1 MIEPEKLGAWSFI
14 AGVVIVILVSLLSIE
29 AGLVTTMLVLLGV
42 IVGLLNVRDKD
53 TTHFLVAVIALAAA
67 GNANL
72 NIVPLAGGQL
82 QNILRNIGIFV
93 APAAVIVALKAIYE
107 MASGK

>member
-1 MIEPEKLGAWSFI
+1 MSTEKIGAWSFI
-14 AGVVIVILVSLLSIE
+14 VGAIVAVLAALLSFDTS
-29 AGLVTTMLVLLGV
+29 AVTTLLVVLGF
-42 IVGLLNVRDKD
+42 IVGLLNINDKD

-67 GNANL
+67 GNANVDA
-72 NIVPLAGGQL
+72 IPVVGAQL

-93 APAAVIVALKAIYE
+93 APAAAIVALKSIYE

>member
-1 MIEPEKLGAWSFI
+1 MIDHEKFGAWSFI
-14 AGVVIVILVSLLSIE
+14 AGVVIVILASLLSIE
-29 AGLVTTMLVLLGV
+29 AGLLTGVLILLGLV
-42 IVGLLNVRDKD
+42 VGLLNVEDKD

-72 NIVPLAGGQL
+72 DTVPLVGAQL
-82 QNILRNIGIFV
+82 QNILKNIGIFV
-93 APAAVIVALKAIYE
+93 APAAVIVALKAVYE

>member
-1 MIEPEKLGAWSFI
+1 MVDHEKLGAWSFI
-14 AGVVIVILVSLLSIE
+14 AGVVIVILASLLSIE
-29 AGLVTTMLVLLGV
+29 ASLLTSVLILLGL
-42 IVGLLNVRDKD
+42 IVGLLNVEDKD

-72 NIVPLAGGQL
+72 NTVPLVGAQL
-82 QNILRNIGIFV
+82 QNILRNIGVFV
-93 APAAVIVALKAIYE
+93 APAAVIVALKAVYE

>member
-1 MIEPEKLGAWSFI
+1 MDSEKLGAWSFI
-14 AGVVIVILVSLLSIE
+14 LGAAIAVLVSLLSLD
-29 AGLVTTMLVLLGV
+29 APLLMVVLVLLGS
-42 IVGLLNVRDKD
+42 IVGLLNVNDKD

-67 GNANL
+67 GNANVDL
-72 NIVPLAGGQL
+72 IPLIGTQL
-82 QNILRNIGIFV
+82 QNVLRNVGVFV

>member
-1 MIEPEKLGAWSFI
+1 MDSEKLGAWSFI
-14 AGVVIVILVSLLSIE
+14 LGIVIAVLVSLLSLD
-29 AGLVTTMLVLLGV
+29 APLLMAVLVVLGS
-42 IVGLLNVRDKD
+42 IVGLLNVNDKD

-67 GNANL
+67 GNANVDL
-72 NIVPLAGGQL
+72 IPVVGTQL
-82 QNILRNIGIFV
+82 QNILRNVGVFV

>member
-1 MIEPEKLGAWSFI
+1 MDSEKLGAWSFI
-14 AGVVIVILVSLLSIE
+14 LGVVIAVLVSLLSLDAPMLMI
-29 AGLVTTMLVLLGV
+29 VLVLLGL
-42 IVGLLNVRDKD
+42 IVGLLNVNDKD

-67 GNANL
+67 GNANVDL
-72 NIVPLAGGQL
+72 IPLIGAQL
-82 QNILRNIGIFV
+82 QDVLRNIGVFV